1 MVLEKLSF
9 FWSLSGLPSFS
20 VIIPIRLVSWRAGI
34 GLFNSMKFTTLQYR
48 PISPSGVLGLLLN
61 CILYCYLF
69 MILAPVIGLITVIT
83 VTVFSHVHNLLG
95 ILCPESA
102 DLLTDYTFMMV
113 KFSQYFAVS
122 IYFVIYET
130 LYILRKLPSVVTCLC
145 KTYYTANYSIA
156 LLGVLF
162 LHLQRTIPD
171 CFQCNSVFESYFYLK
186 LSGDLHPNPV
196 PCHGNTFKFF
206 HWNLYSITVNN
217 SIKIPLTLS
226 YLGGGGKIRP
236 PPVFPPPS

>member
-1 MVLEKLSF
+1 MLLEKFLF

-20 VIIPIRLVSWRAGI
+20 VIMPISLVSWRAGI

-130 LYILRKLPSVVTCLC
+130 LYILRKLPSVVTFFY
-145 KTYYTANYSIA
+145 KTCYTANYSIA
-156 LLGVLF
+156 ILAVLS
-162 LHLQRTIPD
+162 LHLQKTIPD
-171 CFQCNSVFESYFYLK
+171 CFQCNS
-186 LSGDLHPNPV
+186 
-196 PCHGNTFKFF
+196 FF
-206 HWNLYSITVNN
+206 DC
-217 SIKIPLTLS
+217 
-226 YLGGGGKIRP
+226 
-236 PPVFPPPS
+236 